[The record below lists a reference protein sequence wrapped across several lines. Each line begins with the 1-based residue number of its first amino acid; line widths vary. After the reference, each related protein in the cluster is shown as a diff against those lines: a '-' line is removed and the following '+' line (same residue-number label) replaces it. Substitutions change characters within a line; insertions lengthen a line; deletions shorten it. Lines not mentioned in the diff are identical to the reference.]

1 MKNNAELKALAREN
15 LEGKWMTA
23 IIVSVV
29 AWLLTDAFTG
39 NSGKETIEYVWHNG
53 EYIKNVVNQNDSNGL
68 FSLVAFIVGGPINFG
83 LAAFFLKLA
92 RNQESTFTELFSGFH
107 YFWKNFVL
115 NFFIILFTFLW
126 FLLLIVPGIV
136 AILRYSMAY
145 YIMND
150 NPTIK
155 PLEAI
160 ELSKK
165 MMYGHK
171 ERLFFLWL
179 SFIGWFLLGLLT
191 LGIGFLYAMPYY
203 NATKTNFYEDI
214 KYNAYCAGN

>member
-1 MKNNAELKALAREN
+1 MSNAELKALAREN
-15 LEGKWMTA
+15 LEGKWLTA

-39 NSGKETIEYVWHNG
+39 KGGKETIEYVWSNG
-53 EYIKNVVNQNDSNGL
+53 EFIKTVVNHNDSNSL
-68 FSLVAFIVGGPINFG
+68 FSLIAFIVGGPINFG

-92 RNQESTFTELFSGFH
+92 RNQESTFTELFSGFR

-115 NFFIILFTFLW
+115 NFFIVIFTFLW
-126 FLLLIVPGIV
+126 FLLLIIPGII

-150 NPTIK
+150 NPELK

-171 ERLFFLWL
+171 GRLFFLWL
-179 SFIGWFLLGLLT
+179 SFFGWFLLGIIT
-191 LGIGFLYAMPYY
+191 LGIGFLYATPYY

-214 KYNAYCAGN
+214 KYNAY

>member
-1 MKNNAELKALAREN
+1 MKSNPELKALAREN
-15 LEGKWMTA
+15 LEGKWVTA
-23 IIVSVV
+23 IIVTFV
-29 AWLLTDAFTG
+29 AWLLTDAITG
-39 NSGKETIEYVWHNG
+39 NSGKETIEYVWRNG
-53 EYIKNVVNQNDSNGL
+53 EFIKTVVNHSESNSL
-68 FSLVAFIVGGPINFG
+68 FSLIAFAIGGPINFG
-83 LAAFFLKLA
+83 LAAFFLKIA
-92 RNQESTFTELFSGFH
+92 RNQETTFTELFSGFH

-115 NFFIILFTFLW
+115 NFFIIVFTVLW
-126 FLLLIVPGIV
+126 LLLLIIPGII
-136 AILRYSMAY
+136 AMLRYSMAY

-150 NPTIK
+150 NPELK

-179 SFIGWFLLGLLT
+179 SFIGWFFLGIVT

-203 NATKTNFYEDI
+203 NATITNFYEDI
-214 KYNAYCAGN
+214 KYNED